1 MAALVPGEVCEK
13 RGVKEVS
20 SKIQLN
26 IMQPFIKSNLSQ
38 IQQLMQLYGV
48 EQAYLFGSAATDKM
62 NADSDV
68 DFLIRFSPNLDI
80 QTYGNNYFNLL
91 YALQDLLKLEVE
103 LVAEETLNNPYLI
116 ESINSNKLL
125 VI

>member
-1 MAALVPGEVCEK
+1 
-13 RGVKEVS
+13 
-20 SKIQLN
+20 
-26 IMQPFIKSNLSQ
+26 MQPFIKSNFSQ
-38 IQQLMQLYGV
+38 IQQLMRLYGV
-48 EQAYLFGSAATDKM
+48 EQAYLFGSAATGKM
-62 NADSDV
+62 TADSDV
-68 DFLIRFSPNLDI
+68 DFLIRFSPDLDF

>member
-1 MAALVPGEVCEK
+1 
-13 RGVKEVS
+13 
-20 SKIQLN
+20 
-26 IMQPFIKSNLSQ
+26 MQPFIKNNLSQ
-38 IQQLMQLYGV
+38 IQQLMKLHGV
-48 EQAYLFGSAATDKM
+48 EQAYLFGSAATGKM

-68 DFLIRFSPNLDI
+68 DFLIRFSPNLDF

>member
-1 MAALVPGEVCEK
+1 MEPL
-13 RGVKEVS
+13 
-20 SKIQLN
+20 IQKHL
-26 IMQPFIKSNLSQ
+26 LQ
-38 IQQLMQLYGV
+38 IQSLMRFYGV
-48 EQAYLFGSAATDKM
+48 EQAYLFGSAATGKM
-62 NADSDV
+62 TADSDV
-68 DFLIRFSPNLDI
+68 DFLIRFSPDLDF
-80 QTYGNNYFNLL
+80 QTYGNNYFKLL